1 MCPKD
6 RKLTCQGWI
15 FKICVETSVLE
26 NNVQYLSA
34 VWNGNGTSRQIP
46 SQGKSSKHTNT
57 LPTPSDHR
65 LRKPSPF
72 SLKHSFGQH
81 NLTDFF
87 YIYSDM
93 LSEMYSDIYFAYI
106 LTCVQR
112 YLLTQCLNALNIIKQ
127 STLKWSLNQSPSQ
140 SLMVDSCHQADF
152 CWLNLHFS
160 PRCLLLQP
168 LNPSFCGYN
177 HCFCE

>member
-1 MCPKD
+1 MYSTF
-6 RKLTCQGWI
+6 RQS
-15 FKICVETSVLE
+15 ET
-26 NNVQYLSA
+26 
-34 VWNGNGTSRQIP
+34 GTEHP
-46 SQGKSSKHTNT
+46 GKSLVRENHQNIPTRCP
-57 LPTPSDHR
+57 LPVITAFGN
-65 LRKPSPF
+65 LRHFLWNIVLGSIF
-72 SLKHSFGQH
+72 WQ
-81 NLTDFF
+81 FF